1 MDRSH
6 FAQKPLGPE
15 PSIEDINAEVEARH
29 QEDLRRRAEVR
40 ATQIHE
46 AAIKGAERATA
57 DATAGG
63 TSVGRAAFAS
73 GADRSREAALSIVEF
88 ADANAHDLDSYL
100 AGLEHWDWSSADRP
114 GALTLPA
121 SLPQRPGSNSR
132 VIWAARIAE
141 PGRSYARCPYDQ
153 GFRRP

>member
-1 MDRSH
+1 MPEPEPDYKALMDRSH

-63 TSVGRAAFAS
+63 TSVGRAGLRLGCGSFA
-73 GADRSREAALSIVEF
+73 GSRAERCRVRGRERP
-88 ADANAHDLDSYL
+88 
-100 AGLEHWDWSSADRP
+100 RP
-114 GALTLPA
+114 GLV
-121 SLPQRPGSNSR
+121 PG
-132 VIWAARIAE
+132 WA
-141 PGRSYARCPYDQ
+141 
-153 GFRRP
+153 